1 MVVRPSPR
9 VEETAHRLA
18 PGVIEDAERVRL
30 RLLEQRGAPSGIAP
44 GGEPGRCREEAGQ
57 GGFGGA
63 LHAPAAAVGQRF
75 VVQDNQACQGMLA
88 MATLAPI
95 LKEITKD
102 IRVGGHDRSRSHA
115 RKLQET
121 VALAH
126 REWERG

>member
-1 MVVRPSPR
+1 
-9 VEETAHRLA
+9 
-18 PGVIEDAERVRL
+18 
-30 RLLEQRGAPSGIAP
+30 
-44 GGEPGRCREEAGQ
+44 
-57 GGFGGA
+57 
-63 LHAPAAAVGQRF
+63 
-75 VVQDNQACQGMLA
+75 MLA